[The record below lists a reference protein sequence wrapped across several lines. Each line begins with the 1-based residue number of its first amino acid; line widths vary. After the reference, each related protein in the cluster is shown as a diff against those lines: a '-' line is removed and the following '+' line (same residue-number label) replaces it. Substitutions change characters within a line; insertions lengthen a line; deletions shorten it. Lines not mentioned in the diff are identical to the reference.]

1 LVVILFVAET
11 DGGMSL
17 AVGC

>member
-1 LVVILFVAET
+1 VVILFVAET
-11 DGGMSL
+11 DGEMSS